1 MKQQTKVAPVNEYGA
16 YNGETT
22 NLNTKA
28 NLTLKAQIA
37 SKRHLKAMEIYESK

>member
-1 MKQQTKVAPVNEYGA
+1 MKQQTKVAPVNECGA
-16 YNGETT
+16 YNGET
-22 NLNTKA
+22 TKA